1 MIFLWEGL
9 HMDTVGDRLRALR
22 NSIHLSQ
29 KAIAGILGVTQS
41 AINRYESNESEP
53 VFRIMLWYAD
63 YFDVSMDYLFCRTDK
78 PQGKLYHYEPSSMR
92 EKMKDKREWEQFIEA
107 CFEPGTP
114 MNEKLK
120 QTILGMSGDE
130 KA

>member
-1 MIFLWEGL
+1 
-9 HMDTVGDRLRALR
+9 MDTVGDRLRALR
-22 NSIHLSQ
+22 NTVHLSQ

-41 AINRYESNESEP
+41 AINRYENNESEP

-78 PQGKLYHYEPSSMR
+78 PQGKLYHYEPSSMK
-92 EKMKDKREWEQFIEA
+92 EKMKDKREWAQFIEA
-107 CFEPGTP
+107 CFEAGSP

-120 QTILGMSGDE
+120 QAILAMSGDE

>member
-1 MIFLWEGL
+1 
-9 HMDTVGDRLRALR
+9 MDTVGDRLRTLR
-22 NSIHLSQ
+22 STVHLSQ
-29 KAIAGILGVTQS
+29 KAIAGILGVTQY

-92 EKMKDKREWEQFIEA
+92 EKMKDKREWAQFIEA

-120 QTILGMSGDE
+120 QTILSMSGDE

>member
-1 MIFLWEGL
+1 
-9 HMDTVGDRLRALR
+9 MDTVGDRLRTLR
-22 NSIHLSQ
+22 NSVHLSQ
-29 KAIAGILGVTQS
+29 KAIAGLLSVTQS

-92 EKMKDKREWEQFIEA
+92 EKMKDKREWAQFIEA
-107 CFEPGTP
+107 CFEPGSP

-120 QTILGMSGDE
+120 QTILGMSE
-130 KA
+130 K

>member
-1 MIFLWEGL
+1 
-9 HMDTVGDRLRALR
+9 MDTVGDRLRALR
-22 NSIHLSQ
+22 NSAHLSQ
-29 KAIAGILGVTQS
+29 KAIAGLLGVTQS

-78 PQGKLYHYEPSSMR
+78 PQGRLYHYEPSSMR
-92 EKMKDKREWEQFIEA
+92 EKMKDKREWAQFIEA

-120 QTILGMSGDE
+120 QTILGMAGDE